1 MERCNEMNLKHF
13 GDSYDIVKKSLLQ
26 WLREFGPW
34 VAHPMFTHDV
44 SESEAAAF
52 AGFLSIPLA
61 STELLRPD
69 SDRQSYLAACG
80 SCRSVFLDPD
90 TGVRLA
96 GLSGRRSPEFV
107 FADEVVAIASARP
120 QGLVLT
126 FDQSLPRGSE
136 GKSIRHKLGAFAEQE
151 LHGFAYVSHASFMV
165 VGRSESVVR
174 EARAE
179 LARQSNLPAHRIVSA
194 AG

>member
-1 MERCNEMNLKHF
+1 MSR
-13 GDSYDIVKKSLLQ
+13 GGRV
-26 WLREFGPW
+26 G
-34 VAHPMFTHDV
+34 
-44 SESEAAAF
+44 EAAAF
-52 AGFLSIPLA
+52 SGFLSIPLV
-61 STELLRPD
+61 STEVLRRD

-80 SCRSVFLDPD
+80 NCRSVFLDPD
-90 TGVRLA
+90 TGVRLT

-107 FADEVVAIASARP
+107 FADEIVAIASARP

-136 GKSIRHKLGAFAEQE
+136 EKSIRQKLAAFADRE

-165 VGRSESVVR
+165 VGQSESVVR

-179 LARQSNLPAHRIVSA
+179 LARQSNLPARRIVSLTGVSA
-194 AG
+194 PDGCVQS

>member
-1 MERCNEMNLKHF
+1 MNLKHF

-34 VAHPMFTHDV
+34 GAHPMFTHEV

-52 AGFLSIPLA
+52 SGFLGVRLV
-61 STELLRPD
+61 STEVLRPD
-69 SDRQSYLAACG
+69 TDRHSYLAACG
-80 SCRSVFLDPD
+80 NCRSVFLDPD
-90 TGVRLA
+90 TGVRLT
-96 GLSGRRSPEFV
+96 GLSGSRSPAFV
-107 FADEVVAIASARP
+107 FGDEVVAIASARP

-136 GKSIRHKLGAFAEQE
+136 EKSIRQKLTAFAEKE

-165 VGRSESVVR
+165 VGQSANVVC

-179 LARQSNLPAHRIVSA
+179 LARQSNLPARRIVSTA
-194 AG
+194 